1 MSNGKFCM
9 HFNPWPCR
17 KLINDGNGESIHHCH
32 PMVKRSKTFPNER
45 RDSIFPLHVRGGQKK
60 EKRGMVMAEGVD
72 GVFLRGNLHVKEHKG
87 KTLPPGNW
95 SLIGS
100 EVKRDQLALLE
111 W

>member
-1 MSNGKFCM
+1 M
-9 HFNPWPCR
+9 
-17 KLINDGNGESIHHCH
+17 
-32 PMVKRSKTFPNER
+32 
-45 RDSIFPLHVRGGQKK
+45 
-60 EKRGMVMAEGVD
+60 KRGMVMAEGVD

-87 KTLPPGNW
+87 KTLPAGNW